1 MRLHPMNCLKHR
13 QFADEGRGDFD
24 ARSRQP
30 CGRPSTEQERFD
42 RQETQTLAQYTV
54 CWLTYAVEQV
64 RYKQVESMTLA
75 ERLRQIVVALPSP
88 DSSVMLTRAVLAN
101 MLEEGTGQPSIDE
114 HGDLTV
120 EQVAAQT
127 NRAPSTIRGWLIDG
141 DLRGYKLNERDWRV
155 TRAALREYLDER
167 ESKPEEPAN
176 EGQPVDI
183 SAWRRVR

>member
-1 MRLHPMNCLKHR
+1 
-13 QFADEGRGDFD
+13 
-24 ARSRQP
+24 
-30 CGRPSTEQERFD
+30 
-42 RQETQTLAQYTV
+42 LAQYTV
-54 CWLTYAVEQV
+54 CWLTYTVEQV
-64 RYKQVESMTLA
+64 LYKQVDPVTLA
-75 ERLRQIVVALPSP
+75 ERIHQIVVALPSP

-101 MLEEGTGQPSIDE
+101 MLEEDAGQPSIDE

-141 DLRGYKLNERDWRV
+141 ALRGYKLNERDWRV
-155 TRAALREYLDER
+155 TRAALREYLEGR